1 MCLFL
6 HCHLYWPVKGIN
18 IYLNFAGTN
27 CWRVFLPCRLLTLC
41 TGFVAV
47 ALCISSL
54 FLFVVVFVVF
64 FFFFCAIFVFFVVVV
79 FSAPELRCFSHHYC
93 WIFSTHPWKGTRWC
107 GCMFIF
113 LNELI
118 HASGW
123 PDVRLEVNVFRIVCH
138 IWRLLGQRLGSF
150 VMHHL
155 LLSQWMGCATHALFS
170 GWISFFCQMD
180 GMALFCDVV

>member
-1 MCLFL
+1 MRDFNA
-6 HCHLYWPVKGIN
+6 VKHSTVHSP
-18 IYLNFAGTN
+18 LNSSQIDIISDRCSGSIPWNHNGSNPNLSMSSTLN
-27 CWRVFLPCRLLTLC
+27 CCPASRK
-41 TGFVAV
+41 
-47 ALCISSL
+47 
-54 FLFVVVFVVF
+54 
-64 FFFFCAIFVFFVVVV
+64 
-79 FSAPELRCFSHHYC
+79 C

-107 GCMFIF
+107 GCMFTF

-123 PDVRLEVNVFRIVCH
+123 LDVRLEVNVFRIVCH